1 MAKVT
6 FTRRDPRTGGRRVVN
21 RTTAPM
27 RAVLKQVIPPGTDAA
42 DALQIEFPYGPVD
55 VKYASIALRYQ
66 QIQRPGLQPLLVRS
80 APQLNV
86 VTFTALI
93 ADKRSHGKD
102 NVEDMLDILKDM
114 AASDVDCEFIY
125 GLSALPYRVRITQ
138 MDINSRYRNF
148 EGQLT
153 QANVSIQLTEAP
165 DFDPLLGELSAVTP
179 VGTLGTAPA
188 PSGVVTP
195 DEPETPEDPPLGTEI
210 DHLLTRRSNVSTQS

>member
-6 FTRRDPRTGGRRVVN
+6 FTRRDANTGARRVVN

-27 RAVLKQVIPPGTDAA
+27 RAVLKQVVDADTNA
-42 DALQIEFPYGPVD
+42 SDALQIEFPYGPLD

-80 APQLNV
+80 GPQLNV

-93 ADKRSHGKD
+93 ADKRSQGKD
-102 NVEDMLDILKDM
+102 NVEGMLDTLKEM
-114 AASDVDCEFIY
+114 AAADVDCEFIY

-153 QANVSIQLTEAP
+153 QANVSVQLTESP

-179 VGTLGTAPA
+179 VGSLGTAPRADRVVADDEA
-188 PSGVVTP
+188 P
-195 DEPETPEDPPLGTEI
+195 TPEDPTATAI
-210 DHLLTRRSNVSTQS
+210 DHQLVRQTDI